1 MDDQD
6 KSMRDTMEEVY
17 DRMTEDEGGDEGG
30 NIGASLDGSAD
41 ESKLADVT
49 ATSSEDYRFEGASE
63 AVSAEA
69 ESYDARY
76 AEEPSHTPHY
86 QEAADQRH
94 AYQEAVDAPNPGT
107 WSPYLQ
113 ERGVTADHA
122 FQVLLQTEYSLRHGS
137 PEQKRNALLGIMAEY
152 GIDLGH
158 GIPSAQTHAPT
169 PIRDPAV
176 PYLEQ
181 QFGAILNQ
189 LAYHQRVDHASK
201 TLKARA
207 QIAEFKSQTKEGR
220 LLHPHFNLVEHDMFA
235 LMSAG
240 RARSLGEAY
249 NMAVQANPRTR
260 DLISEKRRSERRVAA
275 HERAQRAKRQ
285 SKTNLITSKAP
296 GGPKAPKTMRET
308 MEEVY
313 DRMTS

>member
-1 MDDQD
+1 MSDQE
-6 KSMRDTMEEVY
+6 KSIRDTMEEVY
-17 DRMTEDEGGDEGG
+17 DRMTEGGDEMPVESTITEEERGER
-30 NIGASLDGSAD
+30 AD
-41 ESKLADVT
+41 LSDVT
-49 ATSSEDYRFEGASE
+49 TTSSEDYQFEETDGS
-63 AVSAEA
+63 SMQH
-69 ESYDARY
+69 DAILEERED
-76 AEEPSHTPHY
+76 EEPPRHSEPPF
-86 QEAADQRH
+86 EDLAAPETT
-94 AYQEAVDAPNPGT
+94 YTPNPGT

-158 GIPSAQTHAPT
+158 GIPSAHTHAPT

-181 QFGAILNQ
+181 QFGAVLNQ
-189 LAYHQRVDHASK
+189 LAYQQRVDHVSK

-240 RARSLGEAY
+240 RARSLNEAY
-249 NMAVQANPRTR
+249 SMAVQANPRTR
-260 DLISEKRRSERRVAA
+260 DLISENRRSERRVAA